1 MEKFNTLFCSS
12 EFPWARKG
20 ISSKFI
26 ENLGTRPIKGPAEH
40 NLKFQKINKSFY
52 PSGLCCMTQLKK

>member
-1 MEKFNTLFCSS
+1 MEQSEFLFCSS
-12 EFPWARKG
+12 EFPHKI

-26 ENLGTRPIKGPAEH
+26 ENLSTRPKKVSPEH
-40 NLKFQKINKSFY
+40 NLKLQNTYKSFY